1 MNDGL
6 KHLAMA
12 SPIEKRLS
20 KKVKPTLPN
29 ASPVVS
35 SVGTSCRSN
44 VKVKSTTS
52 RSLLHSELY
61 YNENFL
67 EAVWPHIRSFNTFL
81 DVYINE
87 IIKELPIAYVD
98 PLFDPELHELN
109 PFYTPQEY
117 LKIGISDI
125 TVGYPIRSD
134 THTLEN
140 RLYPRYCRNA
150 HISYNAPL
158 WVTFTRENTKENHA
172 IKKRLLVGRLPII
185 VKSKHCHLEGL
196 SSQEMI
202 EKGEDMDDPGGYFI
216 LNGHERI
223 IRFVIQSRCNYPIA
237 LKNARYSKRDIF
249 STDYAIYIRGQR
261 LGFIFIYFKNN
272 IFIHHR
278 FIYFFFYRYDGTSTA
293 NILFYTI
300 DGKCTYRLL
309 VNRQEWLCPFWIL
322 LRSLVPNFTTEDIR
336 KKLME
341 GCWNDPQ
348 QCIDFNILFEDIK
361 SVEIPLADIEF
372 FENRYLHQLGKL
384 FWNAVASIL
393 KPGSGYEDAGRWI
406 ISKHVL
412 VHIE

>member
-6 KHLAMA
+6 GHSAMA
-12 SPIEKRLS
+12 SSVEKPLS
-20 KKVKPTLPN
+20 KKAKLKLSGVL
-29 ASPVVS
+29 PVVS
-35 SVGTSCRSN
+35 SIGTSSRSN
-44 VKVKSTTS
+44 VKTKSTAAH
-52 RSLLHSELY
+52 SLLYSQHH

-81 DVYINE
+81 DVYLHE

-98 PLFDPELHELN
+98 PNFDPELHELN

-172 IKKRLLVGRLPII
+172 VKKRLLVGRLPII
-185 VKSKHCHLEGL
+185 IKSKHCHLEGF
-196 SSQEMI
+196 SPQEMI

-216 LNGHERI
+216 INGHERI

-249 STDYAIYIRGQR
+249 STEYAIYIRGQR
-261 LGFIFIYFKNN
+261 YIAYK
-272 IFIHHR
+272 
-278 FIYFFFYRYDGTSTA
+278 
-293 NILFYTI
+293 
-300 DGKCTYRLL
+300 
-309 VNRQEWLCPFWIL
+309 
-322 LRSLVPNFTTEDIR
+322 
-336 KKLME
+336 
-341 GCWNDPQ
+341 
-348 QCIDFNILFEDIK
+348 
-361 SVEIPLADIEF
+361 
-372 FENRYLHQLGKL
+372 
-384 FWNAVASIL
+384 
-393 KPGSGYEDAGRWI
+393 
-406 ISKHVL
+406 
-412 VHIE
+412 